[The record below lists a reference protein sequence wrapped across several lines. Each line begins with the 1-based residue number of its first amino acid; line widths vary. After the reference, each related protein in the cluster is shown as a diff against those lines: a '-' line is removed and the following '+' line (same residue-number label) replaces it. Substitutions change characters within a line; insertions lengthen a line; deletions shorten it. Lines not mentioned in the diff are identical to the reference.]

1 QTEDS
6 IIEDLNESRPAQNT
20 DIVSEQQNEEQP
32 KKPANK
38 RKTTKRAPKVD
49 VRKTRQSLAAQT
61 DADIMEDLDE
71 SRPAQ
76 NLDVVSEQPNEEQPK
91 TSVNK
96 RKKTTRAP
104 KVDLIKTRQ
113 SLAAQTDANVIED
126 PDESIPAQIP
136 DIVPEQQNE
145 NLHPQM
151 WDDLD

>member
-1 QTEDS
+1 VEDVTKKAVASTSPEADVEISTIEDLDKHCFQSGASGFVQTEDN

-61 DADIMEDLDE
+61 DADIIEDLDE

-76 NLDVVSEQPNEEQPK
+76 NLDVVSEQPNEVTFLRFFK
-91 TSVNK
+91 
-96 RKKTTRAP
+96 
-104 KVDLIKTRQ
+104 IY
-113 SLAAQTDANVIED
+113 
-126 PDESIPAQIP
+126 
-136 DIVPEQQNE
+136 
-145 NLHPQM
+145 H
-151 WDDLD
+151 